1 MPNDLP
7 MLESERRAVINAVD
21 LESSVGFL
29 HEVSDYQTKQSFVYD
44 LQEGDWK

>member
-7 MLESERRAVINAVD
+7 VLKGEHRAAISVVE

-29 HEVSDYQTKQSFVYD
+29 YEVSDYQTKQLLVYD
-44 LQEGDWK
+44 LQEGD